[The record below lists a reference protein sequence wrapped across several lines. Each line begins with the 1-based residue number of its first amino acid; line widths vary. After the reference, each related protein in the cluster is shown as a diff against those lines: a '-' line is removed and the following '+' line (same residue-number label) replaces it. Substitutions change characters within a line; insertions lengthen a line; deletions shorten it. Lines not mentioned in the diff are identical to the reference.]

1 MIFHLALAS
10 DWAHAQ
16 KDGEYRISTSG
27 THRWSRRASST
38 PPATCPQARAVAAR
52 FYADVTEPLLLLHID
67 ETRLEVPVVLE
78 TPPDSAEQFPHIYGP
93 LPVPAVAAVTPFS
106 LQT

>member
-16 KDGEYRISTSG
+16 KDEEYRISTRG
-27 THRWSRRASST
+27 RTLDQEGFIHAARDLA
-38 PPATCPQARAVAAR
+38 QARTVAAR

-93 LPVPAVAAVTPFS
+93 LPVQAVAAVTPFS